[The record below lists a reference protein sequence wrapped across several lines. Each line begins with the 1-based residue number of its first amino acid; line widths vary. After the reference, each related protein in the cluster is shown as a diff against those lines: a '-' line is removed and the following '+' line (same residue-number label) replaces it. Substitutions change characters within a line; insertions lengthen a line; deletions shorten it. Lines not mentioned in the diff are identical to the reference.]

1 MGLDTVQRFI
11 FNLWELK
18 FELERITPS
27 YSPLNISGC
36 EMNNIIDDLIEITYF
51 PIYIEQ
57 IHLGEFWCVEGIIGL
72 RLLRLDGMLMF
83 PVPVCST
90 EI

>member
-1 MGLDTVQRFI
+1 
-11 FNLWELK
+11 
-18 FELERITPS
+18 
-27 YSPLNISGC
+27 
-36 EMNNIIDDLIEITYF
+36 MNNIIDDLIEITYF

-72 RLLRLDGMLMF
+72 RLLRLDGVLMF